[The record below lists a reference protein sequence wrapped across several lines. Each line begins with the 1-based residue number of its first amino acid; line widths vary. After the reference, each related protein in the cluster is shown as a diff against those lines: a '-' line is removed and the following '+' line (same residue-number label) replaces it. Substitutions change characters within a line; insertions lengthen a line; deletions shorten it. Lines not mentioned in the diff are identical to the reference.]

1 MMHQSCTRSVE
12 LFTIAVAA
20 LVTLAAFAPTI
31 NANAASTQPDSPS
44 PDPKL
49 NPQDVVRIVIGAL
62 SKNDANDNGIRT
74 TWKFASPANQ
84 QITGPVERF
93 IPMVKSPAYAPM
105 INSKSAQYSDTQIQG
120 DQAIQMVLLT
130 ASDGTK
136 TAYVF
141 QLSRQADGPLKGC
154 WMTDAVFPL
163 KPQAQPQPGADDLPV

>member
-1 MMHQSCTRSVE
+1 MMQPSCRGLVE
-12 LFTIAVAA
+12 VFSIVVA
-20 LVTLAAFAPTI
+20 LVTLAAFAPNTR
-31 NANAASTQPDSPS
+31 ADPASTQPDSPS

-49 NPQDVVRIVIGAL
+49 KPQDVVRIVIDAL

-84 QITGPVERF
+84 QVTGPVERF
-93 IPMVKSPAYAPM
+93 IPMVKSDAYAPM

-130 ASDGTK
+130 AADGTK

-141 QLSRQADGPLKGC
+141 QLSRQADGAFKGC
-154 WMTDAVFPL
+154 WMTDSVFPL
-163 KPQAQPQPGADDLPV
+163 RPQVHPPQGGDDLPV